1 MASENDPKQERID
14 QFIDQNLKTVFS
26 DYEKDGMPDEM
37 EELVTHLSALRAFA
51 LSLTRN
57 SATAD
62 DMMQDT
68 VLKAW
73 TNMDKFQPGTN
84 MRAWLFTILR
94 NNYYSSRRKLNREV
108 ADVDNV
114 FSDTLSV
121 KPDHDGRLQMMDFKQ
136 AFEQLADEHREA
148 LILVGASGF
157 SYDDAAEMC
166 GVATG
171 TMKSRVNRARAKLV
185 EMLKLDGDDKL
196 ELTDAATMSVVGSPN
211 IPS

>member
-1 MASENDPKQERID
+1 MSTLDPKD
-14 QFIDQNLKTVFS
+14 
-26 DYEKDGMPDEM
+26 
-37 EELVTHLSALRAFA
+37 ELVTHLQALRAFA

-57 SATAD
+57 RATAD

-73 TNMDKFQPGTN
+73 SNMDKFEPGTN

-94 NNYYSSRRKLNREV
+94 NNFYNSRRKLNREV

-114 FSDTLSV
+114 FSEKMSV
-121 KPDHDGRLQMMDFKQ
+121 KPDHDGRLQMTEFKQ
-136 AFEQLADEHREA
+136 ALSLLPDEQREA

-157 SYDDAAEMC
+157 SYEDAAEMC

-171 TMKSRVNRARAKLV
+171 TIKSRVNRARAKLA
-185 EMLKLDGDDKL
+185 ELMQLREDEGL
-196 ELTDAATMSVVGSPN
+196 ELTDTATMAVVGSPGL
-211 IPS
+211 PS

>member
-1 MASENDPKQERID
+1 MSDLDPKD
-14 QFIDQNLKTVFS
+14 
-26 DYEKDGMPDEM
+26 
-37 EELVTHLSALRAFA
+37 ELVTHLPALRAFA

-57 SATAD
+57 RATAD
-62 DMMQDT
+62 DMMQDA

-73 TNMDKFQPGTN
+73 SNMDKYQPGTN

-108 ADVDNV
+108 ADIDNA

-121 KPDHDGRLQMMDFKQ
+121 KPDHDGRLQMMDFKD

-171 TMKSRVNRARAKLV
+171 TMKSRVNRARGKLT
-185 EMLKLDGDDKL
+185 EILELNDDDAL
-196 ELTDAATMSVVGSPN
+196 ELTDAATMAVVGSPN

>member
-1 MASENDPKQERID
+1 MSASDPRD
-14 QFIDQNLKTVFS
+14 
-26 DYEKDGMPDEM
+26 
-37 EELVTHLSALRAFA
+37 ELVTHLPALRAFA

-57 SATAD
+57 RATAD

-73 TNMDKFQPGTN
+73 TNMDKFTPGTN

-94 NNYYSSRRKLNREV
+94 NNYYTSRRKLKREV

-114 FSDTLSV
+114 FSDTMSV
-121 KPDHDGRLQMMDFKQ
+121 KPDHDGRLQMRDFKT
-136 AFEQLADEHREA
+136 ALDKLPDEQREA

-171 TMKSRVNRARAKLV
+171 TIKSRVNRARSKLT
-185 EMLKLDGDDKL
+185 ELLHLDEDEAL
-196 ELTDAATMSVVGSPN
+196 ELTDQATVAVVGNRGMQS
-211 IPS
+211 

>member
-1 MASENDPKQERID
+1 MSDLDPRD
-14 QFIDQNLKTVFS
+14 
-26 DYEKDGMPDEM
+26 
-37 EELVTHLSALRAFA
+37 ELVTHLPALRAFA

-57 SATAD
+57 RATAD

-73 TNMDKFQPGTN
+73 SNMEKFQPGTN

-94 NNYYSSRRKLNREV
+94 NNFYSSRRKLNREV
-108 ADVDNV
+108 ADIDNV

-121 KPDHDGRLQMMDFKQ
+121 KPDHDGRLQMADFKEALNQ
-136 AFEQLADEHREA
+136 LPDEQREA

-157 SYDDAAEMC
+157 AYDEAAEMC

-171 TMKSRVNRARAKLV
+171 TIKSRVNRARAKLT
-185 EMLKLDGDDKL
+185 ELLHLDDEEAL
-196 ELTDAATMSVVGSPN
+196 ELTDSATLAVVGNPGL
-211 IPS
+211 PA

>member
-1 MASENDPKQERID
+1 MSDMDPKD
-14 QFIDQNLKTVFS
+14 
-26 DYEKDGMPDEM
+26 
-37 EELVTHLSALRAFA
+37 ELVTHLPALRAFA

-57 SATAD
+57 RATAD
-62 DMMQDT
+62 DMMQDA

-73 TNMDKFQPGTN
+73 SNMDKFQRGTN

-108 ADVDNV
+108 ADVDSV
-114 FSDTLSV
+114 FSDKLSV
-121 KPDHDGRLQMMDFKQ
+121 KPDHDGRLQMMDFKN

-171 TMKSRVNRARAKLV
+171 TMKSRVNRARAKLTD
-185 EMLKLDGDDKL
+185 LLQLQDDEAL
-196 ELTDAATMSVVGSPN
+196 ELTDSATMAVVGSPN

>member
-1 MASENDPKQERID
+1 MSDMDPRD
-14 QFIDQNLKTVFS
+14 
-26 DYEKDGMPDEM
+26 
-37 EELVTHLSALRAFA
+37 ELVTHLPALRAFA

-57 SATAD
+57 RATAD

-73 TNMDKFQPGTN
+73 SNMDKFQAGTN

-94 NNYYSSRRKLNREV
+94 NNFYSSRRKLNREV

-114 FSDTLSV
+114 FSDNLSV
-121 KPDHDGRLQMMDFKQ
+121 KPDHDGRLQLADFKKALNQ
-136 AFEQLADEHREA
+136 LPDEQREA

-157 SYDDAAEMC
+157 AYEEAADMC

-171 TMKSRVNRARAKLV
+171 TIKSRVNRARAKLT
-185 EMLKLDGDDKL
+185 ELLQIGDDEAL
-196 ELTDAATMSVVGSPN
+196 ELTDNATMAVVGNPGM
-211 IPS
+211 PA

>member
-1 MASENDPKQERID
+1 MNAPDPR
-14 QFIDQNLKTVFS
+14 
-26 DYEKDGMPDEM
+26 DEV
-37 EELVTHLSALRAFA
+37 VTHLPALRAFA

-57 SATAD
+57 RATAD

-73 TNMDKFQPGTN
+73 TNIDKFEPGTN

-94 NNYYSSRRKLNREV
+94 NNFYTSRRKLNREV

-114 FSDTLSV
+114 FTDTLSV
-121 KPDHDGRLQMMDFKQ
+121 KPEHDGRLQMMDFKQ
-136 AFEQLADEHREA
+136 ALNELPDEQREA
-148 LILVGASGF
+148 LMLVGASGF

-171 TMKSRVNRARAKLV
+171 TIKSRVNRARAKLT
-185 EMLKLDGDDKL
+185 ELLHLDEDDAL
-196 ELTDAATMSVVGSPN
+196 ELTDSATIAVVGNPGL
-211 IPS
+211 PA

>member
-1 MASENDPKQERID
+1 MSNPDPRD
-14 QFIDQNLKTVFS
+14 
-26 DYEKDGMPDEM
+26 
-37 EELVTHLSALRAFA
+37 ELVTHLPALRAFA

-57 SATAD
+57 RAAAD

-73 TNMDKFQPGTN
+73 SNMDKFEVGTN

-94 NNYYSSRRKLNREV
+94 NNFYTSRRKLNREV

-114 FSDTLSV
+114 FSNSLSV
-121 KPDHDGRLQMMDFKQ
+121 KPDHDGRLQMTDFKSALNHLQ
-136 AFEQLADEHREA
+136 DEQREA

-157 SYDDAAEMC
+157 SYEEAAEMC

-171 TMKSRVNRARAKLV
+171 TIKSRVNRARARLS
-185 EMLKLDGDDKL
+185 ELLHLDDDDAL
-196 ELTDAATMSVVGSPN
+196 ELTDTATLAVVGTSGPR
-211 IPS
+211 S

>member
-1 MASENDPKQERID
+1 MSDLDPKD
-14 QFIDQNLKTVFS
+14 
-26 DYEKDGMPDEM
+26 
-37 EELVTHLSALRAFA
+37 ELVTHLPALRAFA

-57 SATAD
+57 RATAD
-62 DMMQDT
+62 DMMQDA

-73 TNMDKFQPGTN
+73 SNMDKFQPGTN

-94 NNYYSSRRKLNREV
+94 NTYYSSRRKLNREV

-121 KPDHDGRLQMMDFKQ
+121 KPDHDGRLQMMDFKV
-136 AFEQLADEHREA
+136 AFDQLADEHREA

-171 TMKSRVNRARAKLV
+171 TMKSRVNRARAKLT
-185 EMLKLDGDDKL
+185 ELLQLEDDQAL
-196 ELTDAATMSVVGSPN
+196 ELTDSATMAVVGSPN

>member
-1 MASENDPKQERID
+1 MSDLDPKD
-14 QFIDQNLKTVFS
+14 
-26 DYEKDGMPDEM
+26 
-37 EELVTHLSALRAFA
+37 ELVTHLPALRAFA

-57 SATAD
+57 RATAD
-62 DMMQDT
+62 DMMQDA

-73 TNMDKFQPGTN
+73 SNMDKFQPGTN

-121 KPDHDGRLQMMDFKQ
+121 KPDHDGRLQMMDFKV
-136 AFEQLADEHREA
+136 AFDQLADEHREA

-171 TMKSRVNRARAKLV
+171 TMKSRVNRARAKLT
-185 EMLKLDGDDKL
+185 ELLQLDDDQTL
-196 ELTDAATMSVVGSPN
+196 ELTDSATMAVVGSPN